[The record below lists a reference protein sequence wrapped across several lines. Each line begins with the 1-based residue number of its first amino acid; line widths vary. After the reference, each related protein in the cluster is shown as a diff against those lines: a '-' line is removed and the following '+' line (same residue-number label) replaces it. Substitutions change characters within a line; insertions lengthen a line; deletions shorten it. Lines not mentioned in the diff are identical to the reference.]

1 MGSNNHLGNY
11 IKDPINENHFV
22 IALDLDGVVFDYT
35 AAFRKVL
42 SIEKNI
48 PLEEIP
54 EDTVAWGYDD
64 WPYVAGDPARFTE
77 IHEAGVLRHNM
88 FRNME
93 TLPGVSKNLWKLEDL
108 HGDVLQIDI
117 LTHRLGLLELPDG
130 HAKMIADT
138 VESLQRPSEGI
149 GSRPR
154 IPFHSF
160 HCVGGVSSVS
170 KSRVS
175 ADVYIDDSPSN
186 IDGFVAN
193 GYDVIAIDH
202 KYNRHCN
209 PTDRAYT
216 WDMAFDMLNTR
227 INAWREARSL

>member
-1 MGSNNHLGNY
+1 M
-11 IKDPINENHFV
+11 KDPVKEHFV

-35 AAFRKVL
+35 SAFRKVL

-64 WPYVAGDPARFTE
+64 WPYVAGNPERFTE
-77 IHEAGVLRHNM
+77 IHEAGVFRHDM
-88 FRNME
+88 FRNMDM
-93 TLPGVSKNLWKLEDL
+93 LPGVSKNLWKLDDL
-108 HGDVLQIDI
+108 HPEVLQIDI
-117 LTHRLGLLELPDG
+117 LTHRLGLLDIPNG

-138 VESLQRPSEGI
+138 VESLQRPSDGL

-160 HCVGGVSSVS
+160 HCVGGVSATS
-170 KSRVS
+170 KSRVL

-186 IDGFVAN
+186 IDGFMEN

-216 WDMAFDMLNTR
+216 WDMAFDMLNER
-227 INAWREARSL
+227 ILAWKEERGL

>member
-1 MGSNNHLGNY
+1 MKDQQNN
-11 IKDPINENHFV
+11 EHFV

-35 AAFRKVL
+35 AALREVL
-42 SIEKNI
+42 SIERNI
-48 PLEEIP
+48 PLSEIP
-54 EDTVAWGYDD
+54 EDTETWGFHD
-64 WPYVAGDPARFTE
+64 WPYIEGNQSRFQK

-93 TLPGVSKNLWKLEDL
+93 MLSGVSKALWKLEDL

-117 LTHRLGLLELPDG
+117 LTHRLGLLDLPDG

-138 VESLQRPSEGI
+138 VESLQRPSDGI

-160 HCVGGVSSVS
+160 HCVGGVSAVS

-216 WDMAFDMLNTR
+216 WEMAFDMINDR
-227 INAWREARSL
+227 IVAWKEERGL